1 MRILGITGYSGS
13 GKTTLLEQLLPW
25 LRGQGLSV
33 SVIKQTHHDVDLD
46 QPGKDSW
53 RHREAGAQEVMLVS
67 DRRWALLAELHERPR
82 PPLAELLA
90 HFSEVDLVLLEGFK
104 NESIDM
110 IEVHRPALGKPL
122 LQPANPYIVAVAT
135 DVAELASDVAVLD
148 INNIPQIGQF
158 VMEVAKQV

>member
-25 LRGQGLSV
+25 LAEQGLTV
-33 SVIKQTHHDVDLD
+33 SVVKQTHHDVDLD

-67 DRRWALLAELHERPR
+67 DRRWALLAELREQPR
-82 PPLAELLA
+82 PPLSELLA
-90 HFSEVDLVLLEGFK
+90 HMSQVDLVLLEGFK
-104 NESIDM
+104 HESVDM
-110 IEVHRPALGKPL
+110 IEVYRPSLGKPL
-122 LQPANPYIVAVAT
+122 LQPANPHIIAVAT
-135 DVAELASDVAVLD
+135 DFVGLTVDVAVLD

-158 VMEVAKQV
+158 VMEVARQV